1 MRALRFH
8 GARDLRLDEVPVPG
22 VLPGT
27 VRVAVEWC
35 GICGSDLNEYVA
47 GPLAIPTAGAP
58 HPLTAE
64 HLPLTMGH
72 EFAGTIVE
80 VGDGVPSARIG
91 ERVAVNP
98 LLADGTC
105 ERCRRGQPQLC
116 AQLGFVG
123 LSGRG
128 GGFADEVVVA
138 AEAAH
143 HLPQSIETEIGA
155 LVEPLAV
162 AWHAVALSGAG
173 EGDSA
178 LVLGAGPIG
187 LATVLALRARGCARI
202 VVSDPVAERRSV
214 AAALGATLILNPAE
228 QDATAAAMEATDG
241 QGVHAA
247 FDAAGVGDTLT
258 TALMALRPG
267 GTAVNLAVWK
277 QPPTLDPMVLMLGEK
292 RVVGSVAYDHD
303 FPAVIDAIASGRID
317 PRPMITS
324 RVGLEHVVARGFEQL
339 AAATSS
345 EIKILVR
352 P

>member
-8 GARDLRLDEVPVPG
+8 GMRDLRLDEVPAPLL
-22 VLPGT
+22 LPGA
-27 VRVAVEWC
+27 VRVVVESC
-35 GICGSDLNEYVA
+35 GICGSDLDEYVA
-47 GPLAIPTAGAP
+47 GPLAIPTATAP
-58 HPLTAE
+58 HPLTGE
-64 HLPLTMGH
+64 HLPLTLGH
-72 EFAGTIVE
+72 EFAGTIIE

-105 ERCRRGQPQLC
+105 EACRRGQPQLC

-128 GGFADEVVVA
+128 GGFAEEVVVA

-143 HLPQSIETEIGA
+143 QLPPNIATEIGA

-162 AWHAVALSGAG
+162 GWHAVALSGAR

-178 LVLGAGPIG
+178 FVLGAGPIG
-187 LATVLALRARGCARI
+187 LATVLGLRARGCATI

-214 AAALGATLILNPAE
+214 AGTLGATLIVDPAE
-228 QDATAAAMEATDG
+228 EDATAAAMEVTDG
-241 QGVHAA
+241 QGVHAT

-258 TALMALRPG
+258 IALTALRPSG
-267 GTAVNLAVWK
+267 IAVNLAVWK
-277 QPPTLDPMVLMLGEK
+277 QPPTLDPMLLMLGEK
-292 RVVGSVAYDHD
+292 RLVGSVAYDHD

-324 RVGLEHVVARGFEQL
+324 RVGLEHAVERGFEPL

-345 EIKILVR
+345 EIKVLVR